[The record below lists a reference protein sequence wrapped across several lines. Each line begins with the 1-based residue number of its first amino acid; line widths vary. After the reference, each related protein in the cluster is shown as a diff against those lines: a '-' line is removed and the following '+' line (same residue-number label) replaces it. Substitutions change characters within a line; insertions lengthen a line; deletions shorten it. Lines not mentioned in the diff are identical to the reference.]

1 MGNINCCKKP
11 DEEKKDEELMKDEDI
26 NQLDKDGYPHD
37 SVQVNREGNNQNE
50 EEIKNL
56 PNNEEIEVGSGE
68 NQKEEEKEEQKA
80 QNEEQQNIEDTG
92 ANPQD
97 QNAEEQEQEHIN
109 EENQQQEH
117 EQEQEPEHE
126 QEQEQEQEHEE
137 EQEQPQEQEQEQ
149 EQEHE
154 QIQEQEQEQEH
165 EQPQEQEHEQIQEQ
179 IPHEEVNQ
187 QQLEQEQPVVQGEYA
202 AQQELIPQAD
212 INQNLVVEQHIAE
225 QKNEVQ
231 DQTDINKYYENLVG
245 QTMGQTTYDINQ
257 NIQQNDYN
265 YTNYENYTN
274 NIENDIN
281 SYINTNDPNTIV
293 MKDADEVNRY
303 FSGLVESTQV
313 KVNNEV
319 IPSTTTQNVVN
330 IDTNTYTNAN
340 IEDEDLNKYFQP
352 GSYTQNQN
360 FDLASLGLSPSTTVQ
375 GAANADEINQYF
387 QNIDN
392 NTYTTQNN
400 NLIQQNA
407 SVTNTNNG
415 NLNYSEYKTT
425 VTKTTYAPQSASY
438 SNVYPITY

>member
-1 MGNINCCKKP
+1 MGNNGLRSDIIVKP
-11 DEEKKDEELMKDEDI
+11 FWSFG
-26 NQLDKDGYPHD
+26 NVDG
-37 SVQVNREGNNQNE
+37 R
-50 EEIKNL
+50 
-56 PNNEEIEVGSGE
+56 
-68 NQKEEEKEEQKA
+68 
-80 QNEEQQNIEDTG
+80 
-92 ANPQD
+92 
-97 QNAEEQEQEHIN
+97 
-109 EENQQQEH
+109 ENQQ
-117 EQEQEPEHE
+117 QEQEPEHEQE

-154 QIQEQEQEQEH
+154 QIQEQEH

-179 IPHEEVNQ
+179 IPHEEVYQ

-202 AQQELIPQAD
+202 TQQELIPQAD

-293 MKDADEVNRY
+293 MKDADEVNKY